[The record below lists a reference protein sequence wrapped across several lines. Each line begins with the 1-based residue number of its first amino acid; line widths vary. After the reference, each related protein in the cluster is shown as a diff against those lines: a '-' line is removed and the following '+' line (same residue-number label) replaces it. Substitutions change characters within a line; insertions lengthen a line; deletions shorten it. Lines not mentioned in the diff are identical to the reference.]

1 MRNPLARRANP
12 SGSRHRATL
21 QRRAPAALT
30 AAAVAADRRNAP
42 GLRRLNQPWQ
52 GLALARYQDVGE
64 CWYPAQFYARTMQRV
79 RFYPALI
86 NDNGDLEE
94 VSSGPLLALWDRVQD
109 PGGGRSELTAA
120 YGQLMFLTGDGYL
133 IDTIDDGEEAWEFLS
148 PLELR
153 VLPESGARVSYR
165 RLRAPGLTPEELVEA
180 PDDAFEP
187 LGGEAR
193 VYRLYRRD
201 PGFSAWS
208 DSPVRAVLEL
218 YQLLRMLTL
227 AAAAE
232 AQSRAANRG
241 LLYVPDELSFASPDS
256 QAGEEDAQEDTL
268 LQDLI
273 EGMMRAISDP
283 GDAGAMAPFLMRGP
297 GVVQTGLGTA
307 LPMGD
312 LIKWLPLGPADSYR
326 AVDAWDKVVARI
338 GNGLDLPVEIVTGT
352 GMTNHWC
359 VDEETEILTDQGWRR
374 HSAIGIGDIALTLN
388 HESGQSEWQ
397 PIANVVRFKVDDL
410 PMLRMESRCHSSLT
424 TGGHRWPTIAKDTR
438 EARWRL
444 SSELNTNDFI
454 VTGAPCADVP
464 EDPVH
469 PDALVE
475 LAAWIWAEGSI
486 EHRPGRLNPKVRIYQ
501 SHAKNLE
508 NVESIRDA
516 LSNLYGHA
524 TEGPLPSS
532 RRGPLDT
539 TPRWRETHRGE
550 RITEFALNVAAA
562 RPMVSVLL
570 GKIVA
575 RDFIR
580 ELTRTQLQLFL
591 DTCVKADGSAR
602 AIQDV
607 VYQKHAHG
615 LDAVEL
621 AAILLGRGVGRFS
634 RTATGFT
641 DHEQHLVSL
650 HRRSLFGPKPRHK
663 RTERYTGMI
672 WCPVTANHSW
682 LARRDGKVFYTGNS
696 GWLLDEQGFRQHV
709 APVCDRFASDIVS
722 AYLRPAA
729 KADGFADWDRVTIGY
744 DPADAVN
751 HPDETG
757 TVKDAHDRLI
767 VSDAYYREAIGAGDD
782 AAPDENELER
792 RTLVKINID
801 PYQEPPPQGE
811 TAPADGGTGNDT
823 TEAPPEAPA
832 TGNGQP
838 PAAQAASA
846 LRAAHIVGAA
856 EAHIHRARSLAGAR
870 LKNRSQA
877 CAECKERVRG
887 LVASA
892 IPAALGA
899 EQVRSILEG
908 HGSEADLVKGAGA
921 ELAEALGRW
930 GIAPEWRA
938 ELGERVEQHALR
950 TLYELEPPPLPA
962 GFAAVVAK
970 AVAA

>member
-94 VSSGPLLALWDRVQD
+94 VTSGPLLALWDRVQD
-109 PGGGRSELTAA
+109 LGGGRSELTAA

-133 IDTIDDGEEAWEFLS
+133 IDTVDDGEEAWEFLS

-241 LLYVPDELSFASPDS
+241 LLYVPDELSFSSPDS
-256 QAGEEDAQEDTL
+256 QGGKENAQEDTL

-338 GNGLDLPVEIVTGT
+338 GNGLDLPGSIVTGEAR
-352 GMTNHWC
+352 NHWGDWS
-359 VDEETEILTDQGWRR
+359 VDE
-374 HSAIGIGDIALTLN
+374 
-388 HESGQSEWQ
+388 QS
-397 PIANVVRFKVDDL
+397 F
-410 PMLRMESRCHSSLT
+410 
-424 TGGHRWPTIAKDTR
+424 
-438 EARWRL
+438 RL
-444 SSELNTNDFI
+444 
-454 VTGAPCADVP
+454 
-464 EDPVH
+464 
-469 PDALVE
+469 
-475 LAAWIWAEGSI
+475 
-486 EHRPGRLNPKVRIYQ
+486 
-501 SHAKNLE
+501 
-508 NVESIRDA
+508 
-516 LSNLYGHA
+516 
-524 TEGPLPSS
+524 
-532 RRGPLDT
+532 
-539 TPRWRETHRGE
+539 
-550 RITEFALNVAAA
+550 
-562 RPMVSVLL
+562 
-570 GKIVA
+570 
-575 RDFIR
+575 
-580 ELTRTQLQLFL
+580 
-591 DTCVKADGSAR
+591 
-602 AIQDV
+602 
-607 VYQKHAHG
+607 
-615 LDAVEL
+615 
-621 AAILLGRGVGRFS
+621 
-634 RTATGFT
+634 
-641 DHEQHLVSL
+641 
-650 HRRSLFGPKPRHK
+650 
-663 RTERYTGMI
+663 
-672 WCPVTANHSW
+672 
-682 LARRDGKVFYTGNS
+682 
-696 GWLLDEQGFRQHV
+696 HV
-709 APVCDRFASDIVS
+709 APVCDKFGSDLVS

-729 KADGFADWDRVTIGY
+729 KQAGIEGWERVAIGY
-744 DPADAVN
+744 DPAEAVN
-751 HPDETG
+751 HPDQTS
-757 TVKDAHDRLI
+757 TVKDAHDRLV
-767 VSDAYYREAIGAGDD
+767 VSDAYYRDGIGASDA
-782 AAPDENELER
+782 AAPDAAELER
-792 RTLVKINID
+792 RTLVKINVD

-811 TAPADGGTGNDT
+811 TAPADSGTGNDT

-899 EQVRSILEG
+899 EQVRTILEG

-930 GIAPEWRA
+930 GIAPEWRV
-938 ELGERVEQHALR
+938 ELGDRVEQHALR